1 MNPPLDR
8 AQFDVTRSYNY
19 LNHAAVGVL
28 PLRTRDA
35 LTSFVTNQASGGVM
49 GVYKYE
55 AQLPQYRASV
65 ANFINAKADE
75 IAILR
80 NTGDGANVIASGI
93 DWHPGDE
100 IITSD
105 NEFPANAYPW
115 LACRHF
121 GAKVTLLDTQRDCMT
136 PDVLRKHISK
146 HTRVVS
152 VSWVGFSDGYRHD
165 LAALAQV
172 AHEAGAIF
180 CVDVIQGLG
189 AFGLDVEG
197 CSIDAAYGGG
207 AKWLLALQGVS
218 FLYVRHSL
226 SEQLRLA
233 APGWR
238 SAADIW
244 DFLNYEQAAA
254 SDASRFEGGTPNL
267 IGALSLAESIAVL
280 KTATPAIENHV
291 LELTD
296 RLYEGLR
303 RLGARIATRRGA
315 GISSGI
321 VTFSIPEC
329 DPVALGKVLQQERI
343 ITTYRSNGIRV
354 APHGYNTVEEIDHL
368 LEMTAQAV
376 PSVRSA

>member
-35 LTSFVTNQASGGVM
+35 LTAFVTKHASGGVM

-55 AQLPQYRASV
+55 SQLPAYRAAV
-65 ANFINAKADE
+65 ADFINAKVDE

-80 NTGDGANVIASGI
+80 NTGDGANVIAAGI
-93 DWHPGDE
+93 DWQPGDE
-100 IITSD
+100 IVTND
-105 NEFPANAYPW
+105 NEFPSNAYPW

-121 GAKVTLLDTQRDCMT
+121 GAKVTLIDTQRECMT
-136 PDVLRKHISK
+136 PDVLRKHVSK
-146 HTRVVS
+146 RTRVVS

-189 AFGLDVEG
+189 AFALDVEA
-197 CSIDAAYGGG
+197 CNIDAAYGGG
-207 AKWLLALQGVS
+207 AKWLMALQGVS
-218 FLYVRHSL
+218 FLYVRRSL
-226 SEQLRLA
+226 GEQLRLA

-238 SAADIW
+238 SAADMW
-244 DFLNYEQAAA
+244 DFLNYDQPTA
-254 SDASRFEGGTPNL
+254 SDASRFEGGTPNM
-267 IGALSLAESIAVL
+267 IGALSMAESIAAL
-280 KTATPAIENHV
+280 KVEAREIEKHV
-291 LELTD
+291 LALTD
-296 RLYEGLR
+296 RLYEGLQ
-303 RLGARIATRRGA
+303 RLGARIATRRGPD
-315 GISSGI
+315 ISSGI
-321 VTFSIPEC
+321 VTFSIPDC
-329 DPVALGKVLQQERI
+329 DPVALGKRLQEERI

-368 LEMTAQAV
+368 LEVTAQAV